1 MSVSN
6 SLLVASLVMGIVFVV
21 LIVLS
26 FLLKA
31 QSTIFSFIA
40 KKKDNPSSKVE
51 IESSDDCHSNFVQN
65 SPEVSKGQLD
75 LIGVDE
81 KTAAII
87 MAIVSDELKISL
99 NQLQFKSIKSLD

>member
-6 SLLVASLVMGIVFVV
+6 SLLVALLVMGIVFVV

-26 FLLKA
+26 LLLKA
-31 QSTIFSFIA
+31 QSKIFSFID
-40 KKKDNPSSKVE
+40 KNNKPSATVE
-51 IESSDDCHSNFVQN
+51 IENKGDCNSSYIQN
-65 SPEVSKGQLD
+65 TPEVSKGQLS

-99 NQLQFKSIKSLD
+99 NELQFQSIKSLD

>member
-6 SLLVASLVMGIVFVV
+6 SLLVALLVMGIVFVV

-26 FLLKA
+26 LLLKA
-31 QSTIFSFIA
+31 QSKIFSFID
-40 KKKDNPSSKVE
+40 KNNNKPSATVE
-51 IESSDDCHSNFVQN
+51 IENKSDCNSSYIQN
-65 SPEVSKGQLD
+65 SPEVSKGQLS

-99 NQLQFKSIKSLD
+99 NELQFQSIKSLD

>member
-1 MSVSN
+1 MSVLD
-6 SLLVASLVMGIVFVV
+6 SLLVALLVMGIVFVV

-26 FLLKA
+26 FLVKT
-31 QSTIFSFIA
+31 QSIIFSFIN
-40 KKKDNPSSKVE
+40 KKKDKQSSKFE
-51 IESSDDCHSNFVQN
+51 IEGSSDSECSCVRN
-65 SPEVSKGQLD
+65 SPEASNGQLD

-99 NQLQFKSIKSLD
+99 SELQFNYIKSLD